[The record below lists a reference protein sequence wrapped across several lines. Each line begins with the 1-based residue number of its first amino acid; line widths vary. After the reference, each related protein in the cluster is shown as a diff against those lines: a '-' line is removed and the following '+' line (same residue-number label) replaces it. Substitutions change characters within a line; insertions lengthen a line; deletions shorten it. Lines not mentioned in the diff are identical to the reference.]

1 MPNFWE
7 EMGKALGYWWHKKRK
22 SSIPTYAAKHAKID
36 AHTEKLYKDVEE
48 LYSQIYKKAGDKD
61 SGKTYA
67 KIFYEKNR
75 PEWYWLITH
84 VPKDIVD
91 RIKQASGIED

>member
-1 MPNFWE
+1 MSSSFFE

-22 SSIPTYAAKHAKID
+22 SSIPTYASKHAKID
-36 AHTEKLYKDVEE
+36 THTEKLHKDVEE
-48 LYSQIYKKAGDKD
+48 LYTQVDKKT
-61 SGKTYA
+61 GKTYA
-67 KIFYEKNR
+67 KLFYEKNR

-84 VPKDIVD
+84 MPKDIVD